1 MADPIPL
8 GYSLLFTISF
18 DTFESFGVVVL
29 TRRDPF
35 VQDHLLDD
43 HLGPLVFLGMIEH
56 LFGQMLRNTHDAL
69 VVGYD
74 QITGDYG
81 NPTAA

>member
-18 DTFESFGVVVL
+18 DTFESFGVVVI

-43 HLGPLVFLGMIEH
+43 HLGPLVSSISV
-56 LFGQMLRNTHDAL
+56 QRTNYCRNRAFRVSTCL
-69 VVGYD
+69 SVWSR
-74 QITGDYG
+74 IK
-81 NPTAA
+81 